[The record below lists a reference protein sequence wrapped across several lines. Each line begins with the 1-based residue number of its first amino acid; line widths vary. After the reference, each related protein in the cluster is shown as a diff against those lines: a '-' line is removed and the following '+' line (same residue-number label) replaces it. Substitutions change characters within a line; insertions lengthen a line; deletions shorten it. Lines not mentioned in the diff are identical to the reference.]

1 MKDNNDFKYMM
12 QDTGHIFF
20 GKELTYA
27 EMMDRDDVPFKFQ
40 AIIGSY
46 FSKDTELSDRILDHL
61 MKITKDEFS
70 YRIYDQLKLQVRFF
84 YKEEKMGL
92 FGHKKVSWVHKTCK
106 MQEFLQNYKEM
117 VEKGEATIED
127 ISISK
132 LGLMTI
138 SI

>member
-1 MKDNNDFKYMM
+1 MKDNNDFKYVI
-12 QDTGHIFF
+12 QDTGNIYF
-20 GKELTYA
+20 GKELSYA
-27 EMMDRDDVPFKFQ
+27 EMMDREDVPFKFQ

-46 FSKDTELSDRILDHL
+46 FSKDIELSDRIVDHL

-92 FGHKKVSWVHKTCK
+92 FGQKKVRWVHKTCK
-106 MQEFLQNYKEM
+106 MQEFLQKYKEM
-117 VEKGEATIED
+117 VEIGEAIIED

>member
-1 MKDNNDFKYMM
+1 MKENNDFKYIM

-46 FSKDTELSDRILDHL
+46 FSKDTELTNRMLDHL
-61 MKITKDEFS
+61 MQMTKEEFS

-92 FGHKKVSWVHKTCK
+92 SGHKKEKWVHKTCK
-106 MQEFLQNYKEM
+106 LQEFLQNYKGM
-117 VEKGEATIED
+117 VEKGQVNIED

-132 LGLMTI
+132 LGLMAI

>member
-46 FSKDTELSDRILDHL
+46 FSKDAELSDRILDHL

-92 FGHKKVSWVHKTCK
+92 FGHKKEKWVHKTCK

>member
-12 QDTGHIFF
+12 QDTSHIFF

-61 MKITKDEFS
+61 MKINKC
-70 YRIYDQLKLQVRFF
+70 Y
-84 YKEEKMGL
+84 
-92 FGHKKVSWVHKTCK
+92 H
-106 MQEFLQNYKEM
+106 
-117 VEKGEATIED
+117 
-127 ISISK
+127 
-132 LGLMTI
+132 
-138 SI
+138 

>member
-1 MKDNNDFKYMM
+1 MQDNNDFKYIL
-12 QDTGHIFF
+12 QDTGHIYF
-20 GKELTYA
+20 GKELSYE
-27 EMMDRDDVPFKFQ
+27 EMMDMEEVPFKFK

-46 FSKDTELSDRILDHL
+46 FRKEIQLSSKMTEHL
-61 MKITKDEFS
+61 FQLKQEEFS
-70 YRIYDQLKLQVRFF
+70 YQIYEQLKVQVRFF

-92 FGHKKVSWVHKTCK
+92 FGQKKERWVHKTCK
-106 MQEFLQNYKEM
+106 MKDFLQNYKGI

-132 LGLMTI
+132 LALMTI

>member
-12 QDTGHIFF
+12 QDTTHVFF

-27 EMMDRDDVPFKFQ
+27 EMMERDDVPFKFQ

-46 FSKDTELSDRILDHL
+46 FSKDIDLSNRLIDHV
-61 MKITKDEFS
+61 MVMTKEQFS

-84 YKEEKMGL
+84 YKEEKVGL
-92 FGHKKVSWVHKTCK
+92 FGQKKVNWVHKTCK
-106 MQEFLQNYKEM
+106 MQEFLQNYKDM

-127 ISISK
+127 LSISK
-132 LGLMTI
+132 LALMAI

>member
-1 MKDNNDFKYMM
+1 MKDNNDFKYVI

-46 FSKDTELSDRILDHL
+46 FHKDTDLSDRIMDHL

-84 YKEEKMGL
+84 YKEEKVSV
-92 FGHKKVSWVHKTCK
+92 FGKKRERWVHKTSK
-106 MQEFLQNYKEM
+106 MPEFLQNYKEM
-117 VEKGEATIED
+117 LEKAEVTIED

>member
-1 MKDNNDFKYMM
+1 MKDNNDFKYIM

-27 EMMDRDDVPFKFQ
+27 EMMELDDVPFKFK

-46 FSKDTELSDRILDHL
+46 FSKDTELTNKMTDHL
-61 MKITKDEFS
+61 LQMKKEEFS
-70 YRIYDQLKLQVRFF
+70 YRIYEQLKLQVRFF
-84 YKEEKMGL
+84 YKEEKMGFL
-92 FGHKKVSWVHKTCK
+92 GHKKETWVHKTCK

-132 LGLMTI
+132 LGLMAI

>member
-1 MKDNNDFKYMM
+1 MKDNNDFKYLV
-12 QDTGHIFF
+12 QDAGNIFF

-27 EMMDRDDVPFKFQ
+27 EMMDREDVPFKFQ

-46 FSKDTELSDRILDHL
+46 FGKDTELSNRIIDHL
-61 MKITKDEFS
+61 LKMTKDEFS
-70 YRIYDQLKLQVRFF
+70 YRIYDQLKLKVRIF

-92 FGHKKVSWVHKTCK
+92 FGQKKNIWVHKTCK
-106 MQEFLQNYKEM
+106 LQEFLQNYKEM
-117 VEKGEATIED
+117 VMREEATVED

>member
-1 MKDNNDFKYMM
+1 MKDNNDFKYVI
-12 QDTGHIFF
+12 QDTGNIYF
-20 GKELTYA
+20 GKELSYA
-27 EMMDRDDVPFKFQ
+27 EMMDREDVPFKFQ

-46 FSKDTELSDRILDHL
+46 FSKDIELSDRIVDHL

-92 FGHKKVSWVHKTCK
+92 FGQKKEKWVHKTCK
-106 MQEFLQNYKEM
+106 MQEFLQKYKEM
-117 VEKGEATIED
+117 VEIGEAIIED
-127 ISISK
+127 TSISK

>member
-20 GKELTYA
+20 GKELSYA

-46 FSKDTELSDRILDHL
+46 FNKDTELSDRIVDHL

-92 FGHKKVSWVHKTCK
+92 FGQKKEKWVHKTCK
-106 MQEFLQNYKEM
+106 MQEFLQNYKGM

>member
-1 MKDNNDFKYMM
+1 MKDNNDFKYVI
-12 QDTGHIFF
+12 QDTGNIYF

-46 FSKDTELSDRILDHL
+46 FSKDTELTNKMSEHILQ
-61 MKITKDEFS
+61 ITKEEFS
-70 YRIYDQLKLQVRFF
+70 YRIYDQLKLQVHFF
-84 YKEEKMGL
+84 YKEEKVGL
-92 FGHKKVSWVHKTCK
+92 FGQKKEKWVHKTCK
-106 MQEFLQNYKEM
+106 MQEFLQNYKEK
-117 VEKGEATIED
+117 VIKGEATIED

-132 LGLMTI
+132 LGLMAI

>member
-1 MKDNNDFKYMM
+1 MKDNNDFKYLI
-12 QDTGHIFF
+12 QDTGHMFF

-27 EMMDRDDVPFKFQ
+27 EMMDREDVPFKFQ

-46 FSKDTELSDRILDHL
+46 FCKDTELSDRIIDHL
-61 MKITKDEFS
+61 CKMTKDEFS
-70 YRIYDQLKLQVRFF
+70 YRIYNQLKLNVRIF

-92 FGHKKVSWVHKTCK
+92 LGQKKDVWVHKSCK
-106 MQEFLQNYKEM
+106 LQEFLQNYKEKVM
-117 VEKGEATIED
+117 RGEATVEE

>member
-1 MKDNNDFKYMM
+1 MKDNNDFKYIL

-46 FSKDTELSDRILDHL
+46 FSKDIELSDRIVDHL

-92 FGHKKVSWVHKTCK
+92 FGQKKVSWVHKTCK
-106 MQEFLQNYKEM
+106 MQEFLQKYKEM
-117 VEKGEATIED
+117 VEKGEAIIED
-127 ISISK
+127 TSISK

>member
-1 MKDNNDFKYMM
+1 MKDNNDFKYVI

-27 EMMDRDDVPFKFQ
+27 EMMDRNDVPFKFQ

-46 FSKDTELSDRILDHL
+46 ISKDADLSNRIVDHL
-61 MKITKDEFS
+61 MKITKEEFS

-84 YKEEKMGL
+84 YKEEKTGL
-92 FGHKKVSWVHKTCK
+92 LGQKKEKWVHKTSK

-117 VEKGEATIED
+117 VEREEATIED

>member
-1 MKDNNDFKYMM
+1 MQDNNDFKYIL
-12 QDTGHIFF
+12 QDTGHIYF
-20 GKELTYA
+20 GKELSYE
-27 EMMDRDDVPFKFQ
+27 EMMDMEEVPFKFK

-46 FSKDTELSDRILDHL
+46 FRKEISLSSKMTEHL
-61 MKITKDEFS
+61 FQIRQEEFS
-70 YRIYDQLKLQVRFF
+70 YQIYEQLKVQVRFF

-92 FGHKKVSWVHKTCK
+92 LGQKKEKWVHKTCK
-106 MQEFLQNYKEM
+106 MKDFLQNYKGI

-132 LGLMTI
+132 FALMTI

>member
-1 MKDNNDFKYMM
+1 MKDNNDFKYIM

-40 AIIGSY
+40 AIIGTY
-46 FSKDTELSDRILDHL
+46 FSKDTELSNRISDHL
-61 MKITKDEFS
+61 LKISKDEFS

-84 YKEEKMGL
+84 YQEEKMGL
-92 FGHKKVSWVHKTCK
+92 LGHKKVKWVHKTCK
-106 MQEFLQNYKEM
+106 MQEFLQDYKEM
-117 VEKGEATIED
+117 IEKGEATIED

>member
-1 MKDNNDFKYMM
+1 MKDNNDFKYIM
-12 QDTGHIFF
+12 QDTSHIFF
-20 GKELTYA
+20 GKELSYA
-27 EMMDRDDVPFKFQ
+27 EMMELDDVPFKFK

-46 FSKDTELSDRILDHL
+46 FSKDTELTNKMIDHL
-61 MKITKDEFS
+61 LQMKKEEFS
-70 YRIYDQLKLQVRFF
+70 YRIFEQLKLQVRLF

-92 FGHKKVSWVHKTCK
+92 FGQKKEKWIHKTCK
-106 MQEFLQNYKEM
+106 MQDFLQNYKEM

>member
-1 MKDNNDFKYMM
+1 MKDNNDFKYIM

-40 AIIGSY
+40 AIIGTY
-46 FSKDTELSDRILDHL
+46 FSKDTELSNRISDHL
-61 MKITKDEFS
+61 LKISKEEFS

-92 FGHKKVSWVHKTCK
+92 LGHKKEKWVHKTCK
-106 MQEFLQNYKEM
+106 MQEFLQDYKEM
-117 VEKGEATIED
+117 IQKGEATIED

>member
-12 QDTGHIFF
+12 QDTGHIFV

-27 EMMDRDDVPFKFQ
+27 EMMEREDVPFKFQ
-40 AIIGSY
+40 AIIGTY
-46 FSKDTELSDRILDHL
+46 FSKDTELSNRIIDHL
-61 MKITKDEFS
+61 LVITKEEFS

-84 YKEEKMGL
+84 YKEEKMGFL
-92 FGHKKVSWVHKTCK
+92 GHKKEKWVHKVCK

-117 VEKGEATIED
+117 VEKGEAMIED

>member
-1 MKDNNDFKYMM
+1 MKDNNDFKYVI

-27 EMMDRDDVPFKFQ
+27 EMMDRNDVPFKFQ

-46 FSKDTELSDRILDHL
+46 ISKDADLSNRIVDHL
-61 MKITKDEFS
+61 IKMTKDEFS
-70 YRIYDQLKLQVRFF
+70 YRIYEQLKLQVRFF
-84 YKEEKMGL
+84 YKEEKIGL
-92 FGHKKVSWVHKTCK
+92 FGKKKMRWIHKTLK

-117 VEKGEATIED
+117 VEREEATIED